1 MDSDIATYTYER
13 TLMMEQRT
21 QMLKEL
27 RLNRK
32 ERFNIV
38 CIFVL
43 VVLVNYKVTFIGVTS
58 VILGS
63 NISSERCIKHD
74 KYKMMMD

>member
-32 ERFNIV
+32 EKLN
-38 CIFVL
+38 L
-43 VVLVNYKVTFIGVTS
+43 VRTVVKLLCCATWS
-58 VILGS
+58 L
-63 NISSERCIKHD
+63 
-74 KYKMMMD
+74 

>member
-32 ERFNIV
+32 EQLNIV
-38 CIFVL
+38 SNLYLCNS
-43 VVLVNYKVTFIGVTS
+43 NYTTLF
-58 VILGS
+58 L
-63 NISSERCIKHD
+63 
-74 KYKMMMD
+74 

>member
-1 MDSDIATYTYER
+1 MDSDIQTYTYER

-32 ERFNIV
+32 EKLNIV
-38 CIFVL
+38 SNLLIPSLNTC
-43 VVLVNYKVTFIGVTS
+43 
-58 VILGS
+58 LGGS
-63 NISSERCIKHD
+63 KGEREID
-74 KYKMMMD
+74 ALWMR

>member
-1 MDSDIATYTYER
+1 MDSDIQTYTYER

-32 ERFNIV
+32 EKLNIV
-38 CIFVL
+38 
-43 VVLVNYKVTFIGVTS
+43 S
-58 VILGS
+58 VSI
-63 NISSERCIKHD
+63 
-74 KYKMMMD
+74 

>member
-32 ERFNIV
+32 EKLNLVSVVGGVRELGV
-38 CIFVL
+38 VEVL
-43 VVLVNYKVTFIGVTS
+43 RLNKQVWCQWCVWS
-58 VILGS
+58 
-63 NISSERCIKHD
+63 
-74 KYKMMMD
+74 